1 MALHIEDQ
9 AVEELV
15 EAIVQLTGETVTEV
29 VRQALAERRQ
39 RLAPISSVPSAR
51 RRLQLFLEEEVWPQ
65 IPAQQLGMPLTEDE
79 ETAILGYD
87 EMG

>member
-29 VRQALAERRQ
+29 VRQALRSAGSGWPRFPAFRPPGGVCNFSWKRKSGPRS
-39 RLAPISSVPSAR
+39 RLSSWVCH
-51 RRLQLFLEEEVWPQ
+51 
-65 IPAQQLGMPLTEDE
+65 
-79 ETAILGYD
+79 
-87 EMG
+87 